1 MSENIGKLLLRV
13 MLGGMLLFH
22 GVDKVLHGID
32 FIKGFIQGQGLPEIL
47 AYGVYVGEIVAPLF
61 LILGWKSRIWASIIA
76 ANMAVAIYLTQMGA
90 FLTLGTH
97 GAWALEVPM
106 FYFVV
111 ALAIV
116 FLGSGKYAV
125 LRD

>member
-22 GVDKVLHGID
+22 GVAKVLHGID
-32 FIKGFIQGQGLPEIL
+32 FIKGLIHGQGLPEVL
-47 AYGVYVGEIVAPLF
+47 AYGIYVGEILAPLL
-61 LILGWKSRIWASIIA
+61 LILGWKSRIWAAVIA
-76 ANMAVAIYLTQMGA
+76 MNMMVAIYLTQMETL
-90 FLTLGTH
+90 LTLGAH

-106 FYFVV
+106 FYLVT
-111 ALAIV
+111 AIAIV

-125 LRD
+125 SRD